1 MDRDRLYAS
10 SAHNV
15 VRLIL
20 GKDEPGDSA
29 TENKYTRARRSLD
42 EWRAAGVLERSPE
55 PCVYPYELT
64 FRWGGRPSR
73 IRGVIAEVELE
84 PWGGSIVPH
93 ERTMPGP
100 IEDRLSLL

>member
-1 MDRDRLYAS
+1 MARL
-10 SAHNV
+10 
-15 VRLIL
+15 RL
-20 GKDEPGDSA
+20 
-29 TENKYTRARRSLD
+29 
-42 EWRAAGVLERSPE
+42 RSPE

-73 IRGVIAEVELE
+73 IRGVVAEVELE

-100 IEDRLSLL
+100 IEDRLSLLRASLRRRPAAIRVDLDRHSG